1 MTEDVL
7 VEACCAPWRNC
18 HKLLICEKQ
27 FYISIHSPYACISE
41 STSVHYDSDVFC
53 MLSKWPHGQAHRVAC
68 ALIRHTI
75 RCLQLTLQAASTMC
89 SDQGDS
95 LLGKTP
101 NMDLRHT
108 GFWCPTTKRM
118 NQNAEWSQSWAGQQT
133 NCSLRGWL
141 RFCGLLRYL
150 PDDLAGVECC
160 KARVVIAFYWG
171 DFFSFSFFAK
181 FDLVHQESLTAC

>member
-1 MTEDVL
+1 MPVFLKAWVCIMILMSFVCWANDNLVRHTEWHVL
-7 VEACCAPWRNC
+7 
-18 HKLLICEKQ
+18 L
-27 FYISIHSPYACISE
+27 FS
-41 STSVHYDSDVFC
+41 
-53 MLSKWPHGQAHRVAC
+53 
-68 ALIRHTI
+68 HTI

-141 RFCGLLRYL
+141 RCCGLLRYL

-171 DFFSFSFFAK
+171 DFFSFFFFAK